1 MDKLENKKIA
11 IIGIGHMGNSLMKGL
26 VNRGF
31 NKTDIILS
39 NNSED
44 NKKAVAQADWIV
56 ISVKPLV
63 VRQVLEEVKDMV
75 KDKLILSV
83 AAGISIDNIQRY
95 VGNKNQKV
103 IRLMPNIAVAIN
115 SGVIGLYSSNN
126 ITLDLVSQVKKVF
139 SSLGTIIEVKK
150 KEEIDNLMFISACG
164 PGIVAYFME
173 TLAKSGQKKGLS
185 KNISNK
191 AVLETVKG
199 TLLYLQKNGVSFGE
213 LKNSVSTKGGITE
226 EILKSMEK
234 DQFEEIFAKGIQN
247 GYFKLDKLKKEVD
260 LVGNY

>member
-31 NKTDIILS
+31 DRTNIILS
-39 NNSED
+39 NDSED

-63 VRQVLEEVKDMV
+63 VKQVLEEVKDMV

-126 ITLDLVSQVKKVF
+126 ITLDLASQVKKVF
-139 SSLGTIIEVKK
+139 SSLGTIIEVKT
-150 KEEIDNLMFISACG
+150 KEDIDNLMFISACG
-164 PGIVAYFME
+164 LAIAAYFME
-173 TLAKSGQKKGLS
+173 TLAESGQKMGLS

-191 AVLETVKG
+191 VVLETVRG
-199 TLLYLQKNGVSFGE
+199 TLLYLQKNGLSFGE
-213 LKNSVSTKGGITE
+213 LKDSVSTKGGITE

-234 DQFEEIFAKGIQN
+234 SQFEEIFAKGIQN
-247 GYFKLDKLKKEVD
+247 GYSKLDKLKREVN